1 LFVCLFLSFLTHD
14 FPTALKEYPASE
26 DGRWDKVAAAVGTR
40 TKKQCMIRCKK
51 IAQQIKDK
59 KGK

>member
-1 LFVCLFLSFLTHD
+1 LKKSSFKL
-14 FPTALKEYPASE
+14 ALKNHPASE
-26 DGRWDKVAAAVGTR
+26 EGRWDKIAAAVGTR

-59 KGK
+59 KGN